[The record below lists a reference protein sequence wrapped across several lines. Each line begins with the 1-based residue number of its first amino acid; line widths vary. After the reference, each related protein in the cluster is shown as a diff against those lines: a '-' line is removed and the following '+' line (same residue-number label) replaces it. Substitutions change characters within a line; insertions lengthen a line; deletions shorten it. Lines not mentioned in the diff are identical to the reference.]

1 MHLPTLDAAT
11 MSQVMKQV
19 KEKLV
24 ILILIKKLGC
34 SKNVLIV
41 YIEVYVDKK
50 SVIDKIVNEKHLH
63 YNHSRDAIGNIM

>member
-19 KEKLV
+19 KGE
-24 ILILIKKLGC
+24 IGDSNINKKLGC

-41 YIEVYVDKK
+41 YIEVYVDKR

-63 YNHSRDAIGNIM
+63 YDHSHDAIGNIM